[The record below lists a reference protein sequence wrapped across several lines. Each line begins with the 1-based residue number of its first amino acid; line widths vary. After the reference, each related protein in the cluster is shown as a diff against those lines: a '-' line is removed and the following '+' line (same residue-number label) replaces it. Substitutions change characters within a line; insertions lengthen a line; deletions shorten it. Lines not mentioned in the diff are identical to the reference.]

1 MKESTSL
8 FDYMNIDKDK
18 LFENI
23 VNIKN
28 IANLSIL
35 KCYKVLF
42 SINGIKKNIGS
53 FIIIFIII
61 FHFICI
67 ILFYY
72 KNLSIIQDK
81 IKDIAFGITNW
92 KLLKQN
98 KRIKK
103 KIEKEKLI
111 KEKEEKMNI
120 NNDNINN
127 IENKEIFLKN
137 EIKLENKDDYQIPN
151 LIPNLITN
159 NDNPNFENKD
169 NNLKPSKKVKEKNK
183 MIVINN
189 YLNFVNDKNQN
200 ESVNINKSLFTL
212 NQLSPKE
219 SIIKKSRE
227 IMAYNDTELNQLSYK
242 LALKYD
248 KRAFC
253 EYYLSLIKTKHNLI
267 FSFFYNKDFNARII
281 KIDLF
286 FIDFVMFVTV
296 NALFFDDDTMH
307 KIYID
312 KGKYDFAYQIPIII
326 YSSII
331 SYVLDTLLQ
340 LLALSE
346 DSILDFK
353 KKKIKKNLDK
363 RSIDL
368 YNKLKIMF
376 LLYFIIGTIILLVF
390 WYYSSMFCA
399 IYQNTQIHLIKDT

>member
-1 MKESTSL
+1 
-8 FDYMNIDKDK
+8 
-18 LFENI
+18 
-23 VNIKN
+23 
-28 IANLSIL
+28 
-35 KCYKVLF
+35 
-42 SINGIKKNIGS
+42 
-53 FIIIFIII
+53 
-61 FHFICI
+61 
-67 ILFYY
+67 
-72 KNLSIIQDK
+72 
-81 IKDIAFGITNW
+81 
-92 KLLKQN
+92 
-98 KRIKK
+98 
-103 KIEKEKLI
+103 
-111 KEKEEKMNI
+111 MNI

-127 IENKEIFLKN
+127 IENKE
-137 EIKLENKDDYQIPN
+137 ENKDDYQIPN

-159 NDNPNFENKD
+159 NDNPNFENND
-169 NNLKPSKKVKEKNK
+169 NNLNPPKKVKEKNK

-212 NQLSPKE
+212 NQLSQKE

-267 FSFFYNKDFNARII
+267 FSFFYNKDYNARII

-296 NALFFDDDTMH
+296 NALFFDDNTMH

-312 KGKYDFAYQIPIII
+312 KGEYDFAYQIPIIV
-326 YSSII
+326 YSSIV
-331 SYVLDTLLQ
+331 SYVLDALLQ

-368 YNKLKIMF
+368 YNKLKIKF
-376 LLYFIIGTIILLVF
+376 FLYFIIGTIFLLLF

-399 IYQNTQIHLIKDT
+399 IYQNTQIHLIKDTLISFDTSLFYPFGIYLLPGLFRIPALTNKKIKESVCIK

>member
-1 MKESTSL
+1 
-8 FDYMNIDKDK
+8 
-18 LFENI
+18 
-23 VNIKN
+23 
-28 IANLSIL
+28 
-35 KCYKVLF
+35 
-42 SINGIKKNIGS
+42 
-53 FIIIFIII
+53 
-61 FHFICI
+61 
-67 ILFYY
+67 
-72 KNLSIIQDK
+72 
-81 IKDIAFGITNW
+81 
-92 KLLKQN
+92 
-98 KRIKK
+98 
-103 KIEKEKLI
+103 
-111 KEKEEKMNI
+111 MNI

-159 NDNPNFENKD
+159 NDNPNFENND
-169 NNLKPSKKVKEKNK
+169 NNLNPPKKVKEKNK

-200 ESVNINKSLFTL
+200 ESVNINKSLFIL

-227 IMAYNDTELNQLSYK
+227 IIAYNDTELNQLSYK

-312 KGKYDFAYQIPIII
+312 KGKYDFAYQIPIIV

-331 SYVLDTLLQ
+331 SYILDTLLQ

-353 KKKIKKNLDK
+353 KKKIEKNLDK

-399 IYQNTQIHLIKDT
+399 IYQNTQIHLIKDTLISFGTSLFYPFGIYLLPGLFRIPALTNKKNKRECLYKISKLSQSI